1 MFTKRTIV
9 ATTGLC
15 LVYGALGLPAIAQA
29 APKAPK
35 KHDHKKPVATATLAA
50 PSRQT
55 DDKKK
60 KDEKKTP
67 PAISQARHVST
78 PATLKPKQKKDDKKA
93 PPSQFQ
99 R

>member
-1 MFTKRTIV
+1 MFTKRTIA

-15 LVYGALGLPAIAQA
+15 LVYGALGLPGIAQA
-29 APKAPK
+29 APKHHK
-35 KHDHKKPVATATLAA
+35 KDDKKPVATATLAA
-50 PSRQT
+50 PYHRT

-67 PAISQARHVST
+67 PAISQTRRMNTA
-78 PATLKPKQKKDDKKA
+78 ATLKPKQNSKDKRQN
-93 PPSQFQ
+93 PPGQTQ